1 MNDYSKITA
10 LYSRLSVGNAM
21 EIFRRNN
28 MRFIAVNNGIDNEMP
43 EVPLPAHHGRGF
55 THADRFGGPKFIS
68 STRKRSRENQKERLQ
83 YLATGTVGTA
93 TTQGAGY
100 GTVIDKAAKIVNAYP
115 AAILDNSLNHILWQC
130 LRKSNYQFP
139 RCWTH
144 HRNRG

>member
-55 THADRFGGPKFIS
+55 THADRFGRAEK
-68 STRKRSRENQKERLQ
+68 
-83 YLATGTVGTA
+83 
-93 TTQGAGY
+93 
-100 GTVIDKAAKIVNAYP
+100 
-115 AAILDNSLNHILWQC
+115 
-130 LRKSNYQFP
+130 
-139 RCWTH
+139 
-144 HRNRG
+144 NRGILYQQPGRL

>member
-55 THADRFGGPKFIS
+55 THADRFGGPTFIS

-100 GTVIDKAAKIVNAYP
+100 GTAIDKAAKIVNAYP
-115 AAILDNSLNHILWQC
+115 RKRLLNVHRHVLRPFSCPSHIP
-130 LRKSNYQFP
+130 KPTS
-139 RCWTH
+139 
-144 HRNRG
+144 